1 MKSKLTILL
10 FLLLPQILLA
20 DMLYFH
26 GATKTQL
33 TTVKTNGWVYVSL
46 SDLKKI
52 YDVTIKEKPGAHR
65 FLLEFVNHT
74 LTFVEG
80 NPFYL
85 YDGTTRK
92 MNLPFMTVRN
102 KMYISLADAEQIL
115 GDITDEHV
123 YVLCQLSSIVVGEKT
138 FNPDSIIM
146 EEKDGE
152 LSFTFTSSTE
162 LITSV
167 TDNKEGVM
175 KLVLFNAVCKPT
187 LIPPSDGK
195 GAIQRIILSQE
206 HDKATLTFFYDPGWV
221 EKTRQELVQYGPS
234 IRVIFYTKKEKP
246 PPEVRPK
253 EKMYINKIVVDP
265 GHGGR
270 DPGAVSPNGTT
281 EKEIV
286 LKISK
291 ELKKILEKKGFTV
304 IMTRED
310 DSFVR
315 LRDRSRMANNTGA
328 HLFISIHCNGSGVNS
343 EATGFETF
351 YLSTAKTSWARAVE
365 AKENSVIEFEAPE
378 EKESI
383 LEYILWDLAQ
393 NEYLRESSELAGL
406 IQDCMARKISIRNR
420 GVKQAN
426 FHVMREIYMPSVLVE
441 TAFITSPKEEAKL
454 KAESFRQKIAEGIAN
469 GVVAFKE
476 IYEKRLNR

>member
-1 MKSKLTILL
+1 MRKKLIIALIMC
-10 FLLLPQILLA
+10 LPQILLA
-20 DMLYFH
+20 DMLLFH
-26 GATKTQL
+26 GTKKIQL
-33 TTVKTNGWVYVSL
+33 TTIKTDGWAYVSL
-46 SDLKKI
+46 FDLKKI
-52 YDVTIKEKPGAHR
+52 YDVTIKEKAAAHR
-65 FLLEFVNHT
+65 FSFEFASHT

-85 YDGTTRK
+85 LDGKARK
-92 MNLPFMTVRN
+92 MNLPFLSVRN
-102 KMYISLADAEQIL
+102 RLYISLADAEQIL
-115 GDITDEHV
+115 GDITDENV
-123 YVLCQLSSIVVGEKT
+123 FVMCQLNSIVVGEKT
-138 FNPDSIIM
+138 FNPDSIVVK
-146 EEKDGE
+146 EKDGE
-152 LSFTFTSSTE
+152 LSFTFASSTE

-167 TDNKEGVM
+167 NDDKKGVM
-175 KLVLFNAVCKPT
+175 KLILFNAVCKPT

-195 GAIQRIILSQE
+195 GVIKRILLSQE

-221 EKTRQELVQYGPS
+221 EKTKQELVQYGPS
-234 IRVIFYTKKEKP
+234 IRITFYTKKEKP
-246 PPEVRPK
+246 TPEVRPK
-253 EKMYINKIVVDP
+253 EKMYINKIVIDP

-281 EKEIV
+281 EKEIA
-286 LKISK
+286 LMISK
-291 ELKKILEKKGFTV
+291 ELKKILAQKGFTV

-393 NEYLRESSELAGL
+393 NEYLRESGELAEL
-406 IQDCMARKISIRNR
+406 IQDCMAGKISIRNR

-441 TAFITSPKEEAKL
+441 TAFITSPKEEEKL
-454 KAESFRQKIAEGIAN
+454 KTESFRRKIAEGIAD
-469 GVVAFKE
+469 GVAAFKE

>member
-1 MKSKLTILL
+1 MKVRLCLAILFVAPTL
-10 FLLLPQILLA
+10 LLA

-26 GATKTQL
+26 GGKKTQL
-33 TTVKTNGWVYVSL
+33 TTTKTDGWVYVSL
-46 SDLKKI
+46 YDLKKI
-52 YDVTIKEKPGAHR
+52 YELSVTQKRTAHR
-65 FLLEFVNHT
+65 FSLSFEHHT

-85 YDGTTRK
+85 LDGNARK
-92 MNLPFMTVRN
+92 MNLPFLSMGKRLCV
-102 KMYISLADAEQIL
+102 SLPDAEQIL
-115 GDITDEHV
+115 RDITDDDV
-123 YVLCQLSSIVVGEKT
+123 YVMCQLNSIVVGKGT

-146 EEKDGE
+146 KDENGK
-152 LSFTFTSSTE
+152 LSFTLTSSTE

-167 TDNKEGVM
+167 TDDNAGVL

-195 GAIQRIILSQE
+195 GAIKRVLLAQE

-221 EKTRQELVQYGPS
+221 EKIRQELVQYGPS
-234 IRVIFYTKKEKP
+234 IRVTFHMKKEKP

-253 EKMYINKIVVDP
+253 ERKMIDKIVIDP

-286 LKISK
+286 LKIAQQ
-291 ELKKILEKKGFTV
+291 LKSILTKKGFTV
-304 IMTRED
+304 FMTRDD

-343 EATGFETF
+343 EATGFETY
-351 YLSTAKTSWARAVE
+351 YLSTAKTGWARAVE

-393 NEYLRESSELAGL
+393 NEYLRESSELAEL
-406 IQDCMARKISIRNR
+406 IQDCMAINVPIENR

-441 TAFITSPKEEAKL
+441 AAFITSPREEDKL
-454 KAESFRQKIAEGIAN
+454 KTPAFRNKVAEGIAN
-469 GVVAFKE
+469 GVLEFKE
-476 IYEKRLNR
+476 IYEKRLNQ